1 MWLVGRLRVLLA
13 ALAAA
18 SAGALA
24 GCGGDVGDDGGPMAG
39 ADVAPASAALFVA
52 LNTDFDGDQWQT
64 ATDLVERFPAARDS
78 LDDFRQELEE
88 DEDVDFDRDVRP
100 ALGSEVAFVL
110 LDFESEDIVFLTQP
124 EDEQRLRALVD
135 KADDAVAEEVDGW
148 WIVAESQEVIDRFK
162 EARGGDSLADAEAF
176 DATTGALPDEALATV
191 YVNGD
196 ELTPLLDAS
205 GTSEDDRAALA
216 CSLGDA
222 GVPSMAFSL
231 GAEDDGAR
239 LSGAVRA
246 QNLAAP
252 EEGGS
257 ELAGDVEAGALLF
270 VSVRGLGDQLRE
282 TFRCLRE
289 ADDEFNEQLA
299 QAELF
304 LGVSLEEDLLP
315 LFEEETAIVVYPPAD
330 GAAAESAALP
340 FAIPTT
346 ALVTE
351 VEDEAEALATA
362 DRIAERVTSL
372 IDGPE
377 VEEFDIGGVEAR
389 RLETG
394 GEVDVYYA
402 TFDGKLVVATSEE
415 GIAAAQGEGAS
426 LEDDEGYSAARDA
439 AETPN
444 ETTGFWYADLA
455 DGIDYVLDIYRST
468 EGEAPPAEVLESLE
482 PLRSLFLW
490 SETDDD
496 VYGFEGFLEI
506 E

>member
-1 MWLVGRLRVLLA
+1 MNG
-13 ALAAA
+13 
-18 SAGALA
+18 
-24 GCGGDVGDDGGPMAG
+24 
-39 ADVAPASAALFVA
+39 
-52 LNTDFDGDQWQT
+52 
-64 ATDLVERFPAARDS
+64 
-78 LDDFRQELEE
+78 
-88 DEDVDFDRDVRP
+88 VD
-100 ALGSEVAFVL
+100 
-110 LDFESEDIVFLTQP
+110 
-124 EDEQRLRALVD
+124 
-135 KADDAVAEEVDGW
+135 
-148 WIVAESQEVIDRFK
+148 
-162 EARGGDSLADAEAF
+162 
-176 DATTGALPDEALATV
+176 
-191 YVNGD
+191 
-196 ELTPLLDAS
+196 LTPLLDAS

-351 VEDEAEALATA
+351 VEDEAEALAAA

-372 IDGPE
+372 MDGPE